1 MDLLCCAPIS
11 RGRSRRRGPRGGN
24 LIESSRRW
32 ISTQGRRLRAF
43 ARRGPESPPPEP
55 RQELGEEGRRSPVET
70 PPRPPPRGLSRAHR
84 ELRTS
89 SSGTEDR
96 HHLGLRALDG
106 LAPPE
111 AQPEAPAGDPQ
122 PEAKTPPGQEEPAAS
137 LAPAPDTDGHFP
149 PLEENGSPAPAG
161 DQGPQENPAAALQE
175 EPALPAP
182 AAPRLSPEL
191 AQARAPGQFPKPPSP
206 KPPPPLQVPSLA
218 AAQKPHSPSPPP
230 EMYSPSPLAI
240 CLWMCIDFLF
250 LFHVMYGVIYFMF

>member
-1 MDLLCCAPIS
+1 MVLGQEQRLTPCHPPGGLHTRSCWVGTGLEGSGKTALL
-11 RGRSRRRGPRGGN
+11 GRAHGKAGM
-24 LIESSRRW
+24 
-32 ISTQGRRLRAF
+32 QGRF
-43 ARRGPESPPPEP
+43 SP
-55 RQELGEEGRRSPVET
+55 LT
-70 PPRPPPRGLSRAHR
+70 
-84 ELRTS
+84 
-89 SSGTEDR
+89 
-96 HHLGLRALDG
+96 
-106 LAPPE
+106 
-111 AQPEAPAGDPQ
+111 APAGDPQ

-175 EPALPAP
+175 EPALTAP

-206 KPPPPLQVPSLA
+206 KPPPRLQVPSPA
-218 AAQKPHSPSPPP
+218 APQKPHSPSPPP